1 MKKTLI
7 ALTVLLAVLAAAC
20 GDDTETP
27 VGSDEPTDDGTV
39 VDGPTNGDRDDDTG
53 DDGNSGDSTAD
64 PNDDAPADG
73 TGDDVPLGAGP
84 YPIADLTV
92 TYQLGED
99 DDPVTYQVA
108 CLGDTATV
116 TGEGAPAAA
125 DRICLA
131 LQDDA
136 VRTRVLH
143 GQPTDVACTEQYG
156 GPQVAS
162 IVGTLDGDEVDT
174 TFDRANGCGIGDWT
188 LLGDFLPSV
197 A

>member
-7 ALTVLLAVLAAAC
+7 ALMVLLAVLAAAC
-20 GDDTETP
+20 GDDTETS
-27 VGSDEPTDDGTV
+27 VGSDDPTDDGTV
-39 VDGPTNGDRDDDTG
+39 VDGPTNDDSNADDSNADSNADDDPI
-53 DDGNSGDSTAD
+53 DDQ
-64 PNDDAPADG
+64 PADG
-73 TGDDVPLGAGP
+73 PGDDVPLGAGP

-99 DDPVTYQVA
+99 DDPVTYRVA

-116 TGEGAPAAA
+116 TGDDAPASA
-125 DRICLA
+125 DQICLA
-131 LQDDA
+131 LNDEA
-136 VRTRVLH
+136 VRDRVLH

-162 IVGTLDGDEVDT
+162 LVGTLDGEDVDT
-174 TFDRANGCGIGDWT
+174 TVDRANGCGIGDWT

-197 A
+197 G